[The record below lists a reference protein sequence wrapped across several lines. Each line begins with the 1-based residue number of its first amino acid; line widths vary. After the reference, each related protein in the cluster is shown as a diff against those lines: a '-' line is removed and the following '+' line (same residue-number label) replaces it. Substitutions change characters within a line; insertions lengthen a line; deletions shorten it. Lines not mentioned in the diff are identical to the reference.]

1 MQGIHQPS
9 LARKRSV
16 LLGVLLA
23 AFLFPLQLL
32 ATNTTPLSYF
42 FAFYD
47 QNLME
52 FSTAA
57 TMTINGLVHGNTNIY
72 VGTDAHLTFNN
83 PVSTAGTVS
92 APANN
97 GGSWGNPTNYSSSWN
112 TSFNGSPGFVNNS
125 SIIETSLGANNAHL
139 LIDLPPNGEDPNSFP
154 GSARLYNQAQVILT
168 VTNSGA
174 NGTNVAVTVTVQ
186 RSPGDGQVPG
196 ADPSPVV
203 VTYSNLLALFNTNLT
218 FLRMT
223 NRFYDRREGVTNLTT
238 QIDIGL
244 YKTWLTN
251 ALGPVYQKYFNV
263 FGDTNFPTILYVA
276 DNRTVGPNQRA
287 VVRLTN
293 GFALPSNGGLGFS
306 IATPNPLYVWGNF
319 NCTNPA
325 YLGTTN
331 TSSSEFSALYCDALT
346 ILSSSWSDANSLQ
359 SIFSSGSVSW
369 EASPTT
375 INSAILA
382 GIVPSTGTDSVH
394 FSGGIHNFPRLL
406 EDWSSTILV
415 MNTAFINLYNST
427 RATNRFKNPGTYYNP
442 PTRKFSHDPRYNNPA
457 IAPPGMPMALVG
469 APLIYTRSQTVIEP
483 YGSNDLVITVSA
495 GSPAYHPLAP
505 QLAYQWAVSGT
516 NIDSA
521 TNSFLALSNLQASES
536 NADYTV
542 TVTDGIS
549 TNTAT
554 ILHLVVMNV
563 PPVITQQPADQSVLI
578 GSNAMFFV
586 TAVGQLPMTW
596 QWQFNQTNIDDA
608 TNATLVLTNVTPDQA
623 GAYSVFITN
632 ANGGTLSSNANLF
645 VYLSPMPAMVS
656 PVLTIDNQMQFTI
669 TGVPGLNYAVQ
680 VSTDLMNWDFVATNA
695 APFDFTDTN
704 TANFPARYYRTVYLP

>member
-1 MQGIHQPS
+1 
-9 LARKRSV
+9 
-16 LLGVLLA
+16 
-23 AFLFPLQLL
+23 
-32 ATNTTPLSYF
+32 
-42 FAFYD
+42 
-47 QNLME
+47 ME

-92 APANN
+92 ASANN
-97 GGSWGNPTNYSSSWN
+97 GINWDNPTNYRASWS

-139 LIDLPPNGEDPNSFP
+139 LIDIPPNGEDPNSFR

-168 VTNSGA
+168 VTNGA
-174 NGTNVAVTVTVQ
+174 FNSNNVRVTVTVQ
-186 RSPGDGQVPG
+186 RSPGDGQLPG
-196 ADPSPVV
+196 ADPSPIVV
-203 VTYSNLLALFNTNLT
+203 IYFTNTPAFITTNLP
-218 FLRMT
+218 FLSVT
-223 NRFYDRREGVTNLTT
+223 NRFYDRREGTTNLTT

-251 ALGPVYQKYFNV
+251 ATGPVAQKYNV

-319 NCTNPA
+319 NCTNSA

-346 ILSSSWSDANSLQ
+346 ILSSIWSVANSLLI
-359 SIFSSGSVSW
+359 IFCSGSVSW

-406 EDWSSTILV
+406 EDWSSTMLT
-415 MNTAFINLYNST
+415 MNAAFINLYNST
-427 RATNRFKNPGTYYNP
+427 HATGVFRNPGTYYNP

-469 APLIYTRSQTVIEP
+469 APLIYTRSQTVVEP

-495 GSPAYHPLAP
+495 GSPAYYPLAP
-505 QLAYQWAVSGT
+505 QLAYQWAVNGT
-516 NIDSA
+516 NIDDA
-521 TNSFLALSNLQASES
+521 TNSSLSLSNLRASGS
-536 NADYTV
+536 SADYTV
-542 TVTDGIS
+542 TVTDGLA

-554 ILHLVVMNV
+554 ILHRVVMNV

-578 GSNAMFFV
+578 GSNAMFSV
-586 TAVGQLPMTW
+586 TAGGQLPMTW
-596 QWQFNQTNIDDA
+596 QWQFNQTNINDA

-632 ANGGTLSSNANLF
+632 ANGGTLSSNANLS
-645 VYLSPMPAMVS
+645 VYLSPMPAIVS
-656 PVLTIDNQMQFTI
+656 PALSVDNQMQFTI

>member
-1 MQGIHQPS
+1 MPGIHQLS
-9 LARKRSV
+9 FARKRCAFF
-16 LLGVLLA
+16 GVLLW
-23 AFLFPLQLL
+23 AFLLPARLL
-32 ATNTTPLSYF
+32 ATNATPLSYF

-52 FSTAA
+52 FSTSA

-72 VGTDAHLTFNN
+72 VGTDAHLTFND

-97 GGSWGNPTNYSSSWN
+97 GINWGNPTNYSSSWN
-112 TSFNGSPGFVNNS
+112 TSFNGSPGFINNS
-125 SIIETSLGANNAHL
+125 SIIETSLGANDAHL
-139 LIDLPPNGEDPNSFP
+139 LIDLPPNGEDPNSFL

-168 VTNSGA
+168 VTNFGPSA
-174 NGTNVAVTVTVQ
+174 TNVAVAVTVQ

-203 VTYSNLLALFNTNLT
+203 VTYSNLTFALFATNLP

-223 NRFYDRREGVTNLTT
+223 NRFYDRREGTTNLTT

-251 ALGPVYQKYFNV
+251 ATSPVHQKYFND

-293 GFALPSNGGLGFS
+293 GIVLPPNGGLGFS
-306 IATPNPLYVWGNF
+306 IATPNPLYVLGNY
-319 NCTNPA
+319 NCTNA
-325 YLGTTN
+325 NLLGTTN
-331 TSSSEFSALYCDALT
+331 VSSSAFSALFSDALT
-346 ILSSSWSDANSLQ
+346 ILSSHWSDTNSLQ
-359 SIFSSGSVSW
+359 NPFSTGSASW
-369 EASPTT
+369 DANDLTV
-375 INSAILA
+375 NAVILT
-382 GIVPSTGTDSVH
+382 GIVPSTGTDSAH
-394 FSGGIHNFPRLL
+394 FSGGVHNFPRLL
-406 EDWSSTILV
+406 EDWSGATLTL
-415 MNTAFINLYNST
+415 NTAFINLYNST
-427 RATNRFKNPGTYYNP
+427 HATNRFKNPGTYYNP
-442 PTRKFSHDPRYNNPA
+442 PTRKFSHDPRYNDPA

-469 APLIYTRSQTVIEP
+469 TPLIYTRSQTVVEP
-483 YGSNDLVITVSA
+483 YGSNDLVLTVSA
-495 GSPAYHPLAP
+495 AGYRP
-505 QLAYQWAVSGT
+505 LAYQWVVNGT

-521 TNSFLALSNLQASES
+521 TNSSLALSNLQASES
-536 NADYTV
+536 SADYTV

-563 PPVITQQPADQSVLI
+563 PPLITQQPADQSVLI
-578 GSNAMFFV
+578 GSNAMFSV

-623 GAYSVFITN
+623 GAYSVLITN
-632 ANGGTLSSNANLF
+632 ANGGTISSNATLS
-645 VYLSPMPAMVS
+645 VYLSPMPAMIS
-656 PVLTIDNQMQFTI
+656 PALSIDNQMQFTI

-704 TANFPARYYRTVYLP
+704 TANFSARYYRTVYLP